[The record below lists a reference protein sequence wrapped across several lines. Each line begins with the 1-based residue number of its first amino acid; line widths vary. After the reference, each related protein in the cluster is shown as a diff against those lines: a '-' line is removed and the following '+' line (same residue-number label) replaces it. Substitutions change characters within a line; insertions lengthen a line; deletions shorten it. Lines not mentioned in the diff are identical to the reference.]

1 MASWFSAAPSA
12 WFTQSPTQL
21 ADARDRAEAE
31 GMPSRCS
38 IVAWLTMRNAR
49 GQTINRAERV
59 RAEDVPCRIE
69 RDLRPVFGA
78 ESGGAYGRT
87 GEIIDTSAQAYR
99 IALPW
104 GTDVRESDHI
114 VLDGDGAQFE
124 VTSVDDVSS
133 FGVEVIVGGVRLG
146 IDQPAEGDE

>member
-1 MASWFSAAPSA
+1 MASWFAAAPSA
-12 WFTQSPTQL
+12 WFAQSPTQL
-21 ADARDRAEAE
+21 ADARDRAEAD
-31 GMPSRCS
+31 GMPATCS

-59 RAEDVPCRIE
+59 RATAVPCRIE

-87 GEIIDTSAQAYR
+87 GEIIDTSAQAFR

-114 VLDGDGAQFE
+114 VLDGDGSQFE
-124 VTSVDDVSS
+124 VSSVDDVSS
-133 FGVEVIVGGVRLG
+133 FGTEVIVGGIRLG
-146 IDQPAEGDE
+146 IENPQEGE